1 MNYLNIL
8 DSISDRSKVYFLP
21 VDSTGIVSYENAFLT
36 FHLTDLEGNKVTDI
50 PGNYDS
56 NGVYFDPINLIGLS
70 VGKVYGLY
78 LEIRTRTERNYFPG
92 QEILYL
98 ILTTDA
104 KLSILKDIP
113 ADYLKSISNNNKN
126 QLFSTVSVQTLPSDS
141 VGFSKIVDNELVLG
155 IPQGKAGVAGPPG
168 PQGPQGLPGKDG
180 TIDSAENQAKVKQW
194 IKDINHN
201 DSLHSAINVLQNG
214 AYGDGTHDDS
224 QAIQDAIDQSKATGG
239 AVYFPDGKYLIKQS
253 LKVYGGTT
261 LIGNSQQSVKIIQNT
276 GQTHIS
282 GTDCN
287 YVTIKNITFQGP
299 GMDASNGGGIGFGRQ
314 NNDNIMG
321 TYMENVSV
329 INCVGLGISINCPI
343 TSLFNNV
350 RVMGIVGNGFS
361 FYQSGT
367 SVTMNSCYA
376 ITCTQAGYE
385 LNQMNYCTFNSC
397 AVEVC
402 GIGFYLRG
410 NCNSVALI
418 GCGAEDQIPRNTVD
432 GVVYKGVDYQL
443 EGGIGNSMTSC
454 YSRNNQYAGISLI
467 GGNPTITSYRQIGNA
482 QYGIIADDSA
492 RVKLI
497 NNNCASKVQVKNEI

>member
-1 MNYLNIL
+1 MNSLSVL
-8 DSISDRSKVYFLP
+8 DSISDRAKIYFLP
-21 VDSTGIVSYENAFLT
+21 LNSKNTINYENSLLT
-36 FHLTDLEGNKVTDI
+36 FHIISLQGSKINDI
-50 PGNYDS
+50 PGKYDS
-56 NGVYFDPINLIGLS
+56 NGVYFEPVDLVGLS
-70 VGKVYGLY
+70 AGVAYGLY
-78 LEIRTRTERNYFPG
+78 LEIRNGNSREYYPG
-92 QEILYL
+92 QSILYI
-98 ILTTDA
+98 ILSNDA
-104 KLSILKDIP
+104 KVSILQNIP
-113 ADYLKSISNNNKN
+113 ADYFNNQPSQSSGKVP
-126 QLFSTVSVQTLPSDS
+126 FTSVRVQTLDS
-141 VGFSKIVDNELVLG
+141 NSEAYSMIDGNTLILG
-155 IPQGKAGVAGPPG
+155 IPQGKAGVAG

-194 IKDINHN
+194 INDINHN

-214 AYGDGTHDDS
+214 AYGDGIHEDY
-224 QAIQDAIDQSKATGG
+224 QAIQDAIDRSKTTGG

-253 LKVYGGTT
+253 LKVYEGTT

-314 NNDNIMG
+314 NNANIMG

-329 INCVGLGISINCPI
+329 INCVGIGISINCPI

-385 LNQMNYCTFNSC
+385 FNQMNYCTFNSC

-410 NCNSVALI
+410 NCNSIALI

-432 GVVYKGVDYQL
+432 GVAYKGVDYQL

-454 YSRNNQYAGISLI
+454 YSRNNQYAGTSLI

-482 QYGIIADDSA
+482 QYGIIADESA

>member
-1 MNYLNIL
+1 MNYLNTL

-21 VDSTGIVSYENAFLT
+21 VNSKQTINYEHSLLT
-36 FHLTDLEGNKVTDI
+36 FHIIGLRGNKVNDI
-50 PGNYDS
+50 PGKYDS
-56 NGVYFDPINLIGLS
+56 NGVYFEPVDL
-70 VGKVYGLY
+70 VGMASGTVYGFY
-78 LEIRTRTERNYFPG
+78 LEIRTGNDRQYYPG
-92 QEILYL
+92 QDILYM
-98 ILTTDA
+98 IISSGA
-104 KLSILKDIP
+104 KLSIFKDVP
-113 ADYLKSISNNNKN
+113 LEYLKSISNNNKN

-141 VGFSKIVDNELVLG
+141 VGFSRIVDNELVLG
-155 IPQGKAGVAGPPG
+155 IPQGKAGVAGPQG

-194 IKDINHN
+194 INDINHN

-214 AYGDGTHDDS
+214 AYGDGTHDDF
-224 QAIQDAIDQSKATGG
+224 QAIQDAIDQSKVTGG
-239 AVYFPDGKYLIKQS
+239 AVYIPDGKYLIKQS
-253 LKVYGGTT
+253 LKVYEGTT

-314 NNDNIMG
+314 NNANIMG

-367 SVTMNSCYA
+367 SITMNSCYA

-385 LNQMNYCTFNSC
+385 FNQMNYCTLNSC
-397 AVEVC
+397 AAEVC

-454 YSRNNQYAGISLI
+454 YSRNNQYAGTSLI

-497 NNNCASKVQVKNEI
+497 NNSCASKVQVKNEI